1 MKNAPT
7 LKSMASKRNRQISSN
22 GTGDVGRP
30 PSNSGINDKRAKR
43 AKSGDLSRS
52 VSNITHVIGN
62 SAEHIGNHIGNPSV
76 GRYFSSETVSLRL
89 M

>member
-1 MKNAPT
+1 MIRCFDVKNAPT

-30 PSNSGINDKRAKR
+30 PSNSSIKDKQAKR

-52 VSNITHVIGN
+52 VSNIPRVIGD
-62 SAEHIGNHIGNPSV
+62 SAEHKGKPPI
-76 GRYFSSETVSLRL
+76 TVSLRF